1 MIELS
6 WKEKADCEYI
16 QLMTVS
22 QLLAW
27 LTTTLNEEKER
38 HCIKLS
44 GYMVLCE
51 EDGKISILLITNGES
66 QKQLLKILQQPPNEY
81 KEKYIACV
89 LSEEPQPVQ
98 EKTEEDQ
105 DEQNS
110 KCTEEIDET

>member
-6 WKEKADCEYI
+6 WKEKADCEYV
-16 QLMTVS
+16 QLMSVS

-27 LTTTLNEEKER
+27 LTTTLKEEKE
-38 HCIKLS
+38 HHSIKLN

-51 EDGKISILLITNGES
+51 ENGTISILLISNGDS

-98 EKTEEDQ
+98 EETEEDQ

-110 KCTEEIDET
+110 KCTGEIEET